1 MLNSMCCTRQNR
13 GKNKGRRPYSLHREV
28 QTPAWEARFVMY
40 TETHTCTSIH
50 AHAHILKCIQHSIQG
65 QLVIASCWEEIKVIS
80 ISWKDFMDKAK
91 LELRFRRQGGLKS
104 LREAWTAKGWTLKL
118 RSTNNLVK
126 TAGSTMAC
134 HEVGHMC
141 IHQILPL
148 RMAYFGPVKIQPI
161 YFGLSFG
168 NQFISVTQSCL
179 ALCDP
184 MNHSTPG
191 PCPSPTSRVHPNPCP
206 LCWWCHPTISSS
218 VIPFSS
224 WPQSFP
230 ALGSFQMS

>member
-1 MLNSMCCTRQNR
+1 MSA
-13 GKNKGRRPYSLHREV
+13 HV
-28 QTPAWEARFVMY
+28 
-40 TETHTCTSIH
+40 
-50 AHAHILKCIQHSIQG
+50 HAHILKCIQHSIQG
-65 QLVIASCWEEIKVIS
+65 QLVIASCWEEIKVIL

-104 LREAWTAKGWTLKL
+104 LCEAWTAKGWTLKL

-126 TAGSTMAC
+126 TPGSTMAC

-148 RMAYFGPVKIQPI
+148 GMAYFGPVKIQPI

-168 NQFISVTQSCL
+168 KQFISVTQSCL
-179 ALCDP
+179 TLCAP

-191 PCPSPTSRVHPNPCP
+191 LPVHHQLPGSTQTRVHCVGDAIQPSHPLSSPSPPGLNLS
-206 LCWWCHPTISSS
+206 
-218 VIPFSS
+218 
-224 WPQSFP
+224 
-230 ALGSFQMS
+230 